1 LDFANQNHRTLPA
14 NECHGVLV
22 MRLLGF
28 PAAVGFAAVLIA
40 LPANQVSAGLFDS
53 FTSSRPQQH
62 QVVGRRLVSVP
73 PGYQPGTIFVQFSRA
88 RLYYILSRGR
98 AISYPIATPK
108 TDSRWSGETHV
119 SAKKVNPG
127 WTPTAQM
134 RRENP
139 DLPAYVPGGHPR
151 NPLGVRAMYLG
162 KSLYRIHG
170 TDAPWSVGQAVSQ
183 GCIRM
188 FNQDVADLYQRVPVG
203 TRVVVT
209 W

>member
-1 LDFANQNHRTLPA
+1 MRILGFLSAAGLAAAIVVLPA
-14 NECHGVLV
+14 G
-22 MRLLGF
+22 R
-28 PAAVGFAAVLIA
+28 
-40 LPANQVSAGLFDS
+40 VSAGLFDS
-53 FTSSRPQQH
+53 VLSSQPQRS
-62 QVVGRRLVSVP
+62 QVVARHLVSFP
-73 PGYQPGTIFVQFSRA
+73 PGYEPGTIYVQFSRA
-88 RLYYILSRGR
+88 RLYYVLSNGR

-108 TDSRWSGETHV
+108 GEARWSGETRV

-127 WTPTAQM
+127 WTPTAEM

-139 DLPAYVPGGHPR
+139 DLPAYVPGGHPQ
-151 NPLGVRAMYLG
+151 NPLGVRALYLG

-170 TDAPWSVGQAVSQ
+170 TDAPWSVGQSVSH

-188 FNQDVADLYQRVPVG
+188 FNQDVADLYQRVPIG

>member
-1 LDFANQNHRTLPA
+1 
-14 NECHGVLV
+14 

-28 PAAVGFAAVLIA
+28 PAAAGLAAVLIA
-40 LPANQVSAGLFDS
+40 LPVNQVSAGLFDS
-53 FTSSRPQQH
+53 LTSSRPQRP
-62 QVVGRRLVSVP
+62 QVVGRHLVSVP
-73 PGYQPGTIFVQFSRA
+73 PGYRPGTILVQFRHA
-88 RLYYILSRGR
+88 RLYYIVSRGR

-108 TDSRWSGETHV
+108 SEARWSGETYV
-119 SAKKVNPG
+119 SEKRVNPG
-127 WTPTAQM
+127 WTPTAEM

-151 NPLGVRAMYLG
+151 NPLGVRALYLG

-170 TDAPWSVGQAVSQ
+170 TDAPWSVGQPVSK

-203 TRVVVT
+203 TQVVVT

>member
-1 LDFANQNHRTLPA
+1 
-14 NECHGVLV
+14 
-22 MRLLGF
+22 MRILGF
-28 PAAVGFAAVLIA
+28 PAAAGFAAVLAA
-40 LPANQVSAGLFDS
+40 LPAPQVSAGLFDS
-53 FTSSRPQQH
+53 MLSSGPQQP
-62 QVVGRRLVSVP
+62 QVVGRHLVSVP
-73 PGYQPGTIFVQFSRA
+73 PGYKPGTIFVQFGRA
-88 RLYYILSRGR
+88 RLYYILPGGR
-98 AISYPIATPK
+98 AISYPIAAPK
-108 TDSRWSGETHV
+108 DQARWSGETYV
-119 SAKKVNPG
+119 SDKRVNPG

-170 TDAPWSVGQAVSQ
+170 TDAPWSIGQSVSQ

-188 FNQDVADLYQRVPVG
+188 FNQDVADLYQRVSIGTPVS
-203 TRVVVT
+203 VA